1 MEQMRFD
8 LGNPQEEAPKRIQK
22 RRIPRKLKIL
32 AAVIVLVLAVVAAF
46 ILLDRTAFDG
56 LRRSVIYAG
65 ADKDAAGCATLYRY
79 GGDTGSRFAALD
91 GSLVVASPGSLTLL
105 DEKGNVR
112 YQTGLK
118 FSNAD
123 VRARD
128 GWSLVYDIGGTEIY
142 LLHAGGLAAQL
153 TMEGEIYS
161 AEVGAGGNFA
171 VVYSK
176 TGYKSAVCVYN
187 SKGELL
193 YEFYSA
199 DRYLLDAAVSEDG
212 KYMACAAMSQADG
225 SFISSVEIFRLTREE
240 QQAACQV
247 TGGVYEMV
255 GLSGRFC
262 VATENALNYVKMDGT
277 VASYDYEGGYLRRAA
292 LTGDGYGVLLLGNY
306 QSGGQT
312 RLVTV
317 NTAGEEIASMETEGE
332 VLSLSAAGRYTAVLY
347 SDRLVIYDRNL
358 KECAALEEA
367 SSARVVLMR
376 ADGSAVLAGNAAAS
390 LYLP

>member
-1 MEQMRFD
+1 M
-8 LGNPQEEAPKRIQK
+8 GV
-22 RRIPRKLKIL
+22 L
-32 AAVIVLVLAVVAAF
+32 AAGRNPYTV
-46 ILLDRTAFDG
+46 D
-56 LRRSVIYAG
+56 
-65 ADKDAAGCATLYRY
+65 
-79 GGDTGSRFAALD
+79 
-91 GSLVVASPGSLTLL
+91 
-105 DEKGNVR
+105 
-112 YQTGLK
+112 
-118 FSNAD
+118 
-123 VRARD
+123 
-128 GWSLVYDIGGTEIY
+128 
-142 LLHAGGLAAQL
+142 
-153 TMEGEIYS
+153 
-161 AEVGAGGNFA
+161 
-171 VVYSK
+171 
-176 TGYKSAVCVYN
+176 
-187 SKGELL
+187 
-193 YEFYSA
+193 
-199 DRYLLDAAVSEDG
+199 
-212 KYMACAAMSQADG
+212 MACAAMSQADG

-292 LTGDGYGVLLLGNY
+292 LTRDGYGALLLGNY